1 MLYLTKIERI
11 EIVFFDKKIY
21 SLVIFATD
29 TGFLI
34 GIYAQ

>member
-1 MLYLTKIERI
+1 MLYLTKIERF

-21 SLVIFATD
+21 SLIIFATD

-34 GIYAQ
+34 GIYTQ

>member
-11 EIVFFDKKIY
+11 EICFLYKKIH

-29 TGFLI
+29 TRFLI

>member
-1 MLYLTKIERI
+1 MLYLTKIKRI
-11 EIVFFDKKIY
+11 EICFLYKKIY

-29 TGFLI
+29 TRFLI

>member
-1 MLYLTKIERI
+1 MLYLTKIERLK
-11 EIVFFDKKIY
+11 IVFFDKKIY
-21 SLVIFATD
+21 SLVTLATD

>member
-11 EIVFFDKKIY
+11 EICFLYKKIY

-29 TGFLI
+29 TGFFI
-34 GIYAQ
+34 GIYTQ